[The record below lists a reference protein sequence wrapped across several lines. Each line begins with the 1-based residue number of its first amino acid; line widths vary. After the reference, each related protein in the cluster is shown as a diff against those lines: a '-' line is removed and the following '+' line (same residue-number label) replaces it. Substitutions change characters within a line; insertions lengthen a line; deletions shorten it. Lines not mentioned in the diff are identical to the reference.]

1 MRSTT
6 RTVRRSATVVAAAGA
21 ALAITAGAASAHDC
35 FIPMYSLNGPQ
46 SANWEALT
54 AQDGA
59 FFMAGY
65 EAPCDGAVKAGYAA
79 LKAAKLPVGLKI
91 YVGSNANDEHMTLGS
106 HSANPNLADGKGL
119 EHFPAGSPLPEQMIF
134 TWVAGASAYPC

>member
-54 AQDGA
+54 AQDGMEQPITHWTPSIA
-59 FFMAGY
+59 VCGMDFYFGREFPRWNGNLFVTALAQQ
-65 EAPCDGAVKAGYAA
+65 ELRRVVLDGHRVLSQEVLFKNIGRVRDVCNG
-79 LKAAKLPVGLKI
+79 PDGLL
-91 YVGSNANDEHMTLGS
+91 YVA
-106 HSANPNLADGKGL
+106 
-119 EHFPAGSPLPEQMIF
+119 
-134 TWVAGASAYPC
+134 